1 MPANSFISRRSFIG
15 FGAFGVIALHRS
27 VLSAM
32 ESGASAFSKLPERRL
47 SFLNLHTS
55 EKLSRVYWAE
65 GAYIPESLQD
75 LNQILRDYR
84 TGDVIE
90 IAPRL
95 LDTLC
100 EVRMR
105 MESNEPFEL
114 ISGYRS
120 PKTNALLRQQGHG
133 VAEKSLHTKGMAA
146 DVRIAG
152 RPLVTLRKTAI
163 AMQAG
168 GVGYYPASQFVHVDI
183 GRVRSW

>member
-1 MPANSFISRRSFIG
+1 MSNSLISRRSFLG
-15 FGAFGVIALHRS
+15 FGAFGVIALRRS
-27 VLSAM
+27 ALSAM
-32 ESGASAFSKLPERRL
+32 ESSTFSKLPERSL

-55 EKLSRVYWAE
+55 EKLNRVYWSE
-65 GAYIPESLQD
+65 GTYISESLQD

-100 EVRMR
+100 ELRMR

-120 PKTNALLRQQGHG
+120 PTTNALLRQQGHG
-133 VAEKSLHTKGMAA
+133 VAENSLHTKGMAA

-152 RPLVTLRKTAI
+152 RTLIALRKTAI
-163 AMQAG
+163 SLQAG

-183 GRVRSW
+183 GRIRTW

>member
-1 MPANSFISRRSFIG
+1 MSNSFISRRSFLG
-15 FGAFGVIALHRS
+15 FGVFGVIALRHS
-27 VLSAM
+27 VSAM
-32 ESGASAFSKLPERRL
+32 ESNAFAKLPERSL

-65 GAYIPESLQD
+65 GSYIAESLQD

-84 TGDVIE
+84 SGDVIE
-90 IAPRL
+90 MAPHL

-100 EVRMR
+100 ELHLR

-133 VAEKSLHTKGMAA
+133 VAENSL
-146 DVRIAG
+146 
-152 RPLVTLRKTAI
+152 
-163 AMQAG
+163 
-168 GVGYYPASQFVHVDI
+168 
-183 GRVRSW
+183 

>member
-1 MPANSFISRRSFIG
+1 MSDSFISRRSFLG
-15 FGAFGVIALHRS
+15 FGAFSVIALKSS

-32 ESGASAFSKLPERRL
+32 ESSTFSKLPERSL

-65 GAYIPESLQD
+65 GAYISESMQD

-90 IAPRL
+90 IAPHL

-100 EVRMR
+100 ELRMR
-105 MESNEPFEL
+105 LESTEPFEL

-120 PKTNALLRQQGHG
+120 PKTNAMLRQQSHG
-133 VAEKSLHTKGMAA
+133 VAENSLHTKGMAA
-146 DVRIAG
+146 DVRISG
-152 RPLVTLRKTAI
+152 RPLIALKKTAI

-168 GVGYYPASQFVHVDI
+168 GVGYYPAAQFVHVDV
-183 GRVRSW
+183 GRVRTW

>member
-1 MPANSFISRRSFIG
+1 M
-15 FGAFGVIALHRS
+15 
-27 VLSAM
+27 
-32 ESGASAFSKLPERRL
+32 
-47 SFLNLHTS
+47 
-55 EKLSRVYWAE
+55 
-65 GAYIPESLQD
+65 
-75 LNQILRDYR
+75 
-84 TGDVIE
+84 
-90 IAPRL
+90 APRL

-100 EVRMR
+100 ELRTR

-133 VAEKSLHTKGMAA
+133 VAEKSLHTKGMAV

-183 GRVRSW
+183 GRVRTW